1 MSPAE
6 SQLNIVIPDIR
17 LSMHQRK
24 RCVDVV
30 DARGGET

>member
-1 MSPAE
+1 MSSQE

-17 LSMHQRK
+17 LSTQRK